1 MMSERKIPEMK
12 EKARVEV
19 LQEMQAM
26 LREMELDDN
35 SGFAGAVVL
44 CRGWMPWHP
53 SVTISHG
60 PWGLVLDEE
69 GDA

>member
-1 MMSERKIPEMK
+1 
-12 EKARVEV
+12 
-19 LQEMQAM
+19 MQAM
-26 LREMELDDN
+26 LREMELDDE
-35 SGFAGAVVL
+35 GFAGTVVL
-44 CRGWMPWHP
+44 CRGSMPWHP

>member
-1 MMSERKIPEMK
+1 ME

-19 LQEMQAM
+19 LQAM
-26 LREMELDDN
+26 LREMELDDDG
-35 SGFAGAVVL
+35 GFVGAVVL

-69 GDA
+69 GGA